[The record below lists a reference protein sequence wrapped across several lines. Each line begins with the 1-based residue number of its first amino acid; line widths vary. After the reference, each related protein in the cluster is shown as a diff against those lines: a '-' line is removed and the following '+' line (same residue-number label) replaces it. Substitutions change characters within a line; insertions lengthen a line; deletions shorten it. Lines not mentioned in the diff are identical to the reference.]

1 MVSVIIPT
9 YNRANV
15 LGRSIKSV
23 LNQSYQDFELIIVDD
38 GSTDN
43 TCRLV
48 DTFND
53 PRIRYLRNNQRLGA
67 NGARNIGIQNSKGD
81 YIAFQDSDDVWRSD
95 KLEKQVNMFHEMED
109 IDIIYSRYMRH
120 WQNGKNELVPNKNY
134 TKNMLQ
140 EEIAHTLAESNVI
153 GTPTMIARKKCF
165 CECGMFDLELKR
177 FQDWE
182 INIVFVQHY
191 KYGFIDDMLVD
202 AYESDDSISNISN
215 IMDSIASIVKKHQK
229 FFEAQGTIDM
239 QFTMLAYLAMDEK
252 KLKDLQEIL
261 GETLFFRSI
270 YSYCENYSRR
280 LEVIKKNYNFMK
292 EWISRGKNNYIVNS
306 FLHKYEDNSIALYG
320 LGDIGK
326 LFLNV
331 LTGENKKKVKYVI
344 DRKISSYNKYM
355 ILSPK
360 VLTDKELGGIKC
372 IIIAAVAY
380 EDEIRRELELLTTIP
395 IISVYDV
402 ISEI

>member
-1 MVSVIIPT
+1 
-9 YNRANV
+9 
-15 LGRSIKSV
+15 
-23 LNQSYQDFELIIVDD
+23 
-38 GSTDN
+38 
-43 TCRLV
+43 
-48 DTFND
+48 
-53 PRIRYLRNNQRLGA
+53 
-67 NGARNIGIQNSKGD
+67 
-81 YIAFQDSDDVWRSD
+81 
-95 KLEKQVNMFHEMED
+95 
-109 IDIIYSRYMRH
+109 
-120 WQNGKNELVPNKNY
+120 
-134 TKNMLQ
+134 
-140 EEIAHTLAESNVI
+140 
-153 GTPTMIARKKCF
+153 
-165 CECGMFDLELKR
+165 
-177 FQDWE
+177 
-182 INIVFVQHY
+182 
-191 KYGFIDDMLVD
+191 
-202 AYESDDSISNISN
+202 
-215 IMDSIASIVKKHQK
+215 
-229 FFEAQGTIDM
+229 
-239 QFTMLAYLAMDEK
+239 
-252 KLKDLQEIL
+252 
-261 GETLFFRSI
+261 
-270 YSYCENYSRR
+270 
-280 LEVIKKNYNFMK
+280 MK